1 MPNNPHYNK
10 KQRIN
15 NELKKE
21 PLKKKKKQK
30 YSEI

>member
-10 KQRIN
+10 KHKELTMN
-15 NELKKE
+15 LKKN
-21 PLKKKKKQK
+21 LWKKKQK

>member
-10 KQRIN
+10 KN
-15 NELKKE
+15 KELTMNLKKY
-21 PLKKKKKQK
+21 LWKKKQK